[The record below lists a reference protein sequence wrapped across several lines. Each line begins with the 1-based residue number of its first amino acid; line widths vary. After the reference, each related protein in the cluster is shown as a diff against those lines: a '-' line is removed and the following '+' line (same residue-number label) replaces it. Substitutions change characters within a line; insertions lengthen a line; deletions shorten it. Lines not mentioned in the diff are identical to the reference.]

1 MRHRGRRTGEEVVQ
15 QAAAC
20 VAGHH
25 PPAVIEQRR
34 LSTQSVAHRSQC
46 RAVRPTVANRS
57 AHSAD
62 GFRSFRATPVS
73 PSVAAAAHECAWQ
86 RGTRPAARARVSRQG
101 GWALVKLLRTAEL

>member
-34 LSTQSVAHRSQC
+34 LSRQSLIAVPRS
-46 RAVRPTVANRS
+46 AANSANRS
-57 AHSAD
+57 VHSAD

-73 PSVAAAAHECAWQ
+73 PSVAAAARECAWQ
-86 RGTRPAARARVSRQG
+86 RRTRPRRER
-101 GWALVKLLRTAEL
+101 E